1 MLQIGELGC
10 EYPTRFAFAL
20 SVTFEVVLHEIAAD
34 AHKTLEAPA
43 EARRSEHVK

>member
-20 SVTFEVVLHEIAAD
+20 KLRLEVRHEIAAD
-34 AHKTLEAPA
+34 AHKTLGWHPL